1 MPEEPIIPVIRRP
14 EKRRGSE
21 GSLDRERRIAREV
34 REGRERFERKSADRE
49 EKKPK
54 PAPTRKEAHEK
65 TRDDRKPSSNRPIE
79 DSRSKSRNISRDE
92 TDERKVSRR
101 GSRDEVSDE
110 SRKGSR
116 EEKRPARPV
125 PDLIN
130 SSSSSKPSQSTPVS
144 RPQVRFNREFLF
156 FNIFTRIC
164 SVKKGG
170 IKNIFISL
178 IFYLQNNL
186 S

>member
-34 REGRERFERKSADRE
+34 REGRERFERKSVDRE
-49 EKKPK
+49 EKKPR
-54 PAPTRKEAHEK
+54 PAPTRKESHER
-65 TRDDRKPSSNRPIE
+65 TRDDRKPTSNRPIE

-92 TDERKVSRR
+92 TDERKISRR
-101 GSRDEVSDE
+101 GSRDEVLDE

-125 PDLIN
+125 PDLID

-144 RPQVRFNREFLF
+144 RPQVRFNREFLLF
-156 FNIFTRIC
+156 TIFTRIR
-164 SVKKGG
+164 
-170 IKNIFISL
+170 SL
-178 IFYLQNNL
+178 
-186 S
+186 